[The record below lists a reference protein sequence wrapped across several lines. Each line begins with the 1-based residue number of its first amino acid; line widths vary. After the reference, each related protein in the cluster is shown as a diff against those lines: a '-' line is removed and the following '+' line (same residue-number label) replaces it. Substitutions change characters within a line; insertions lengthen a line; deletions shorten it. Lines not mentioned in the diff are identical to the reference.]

1 MTQKKV
7 PQMSL
12 CQCDTVYNY
21 EKCKKKKKKSVSY
34 KNNFKKYSHIY
45 TVAQLRS

>member
-12 CQCDTVYNY
+12 CQCESVTM
-21 EKCKKKKKKSVSY
+21 KSVSY
-34 KNNFKKYSHIY
+34 KNNEKNYAHIY